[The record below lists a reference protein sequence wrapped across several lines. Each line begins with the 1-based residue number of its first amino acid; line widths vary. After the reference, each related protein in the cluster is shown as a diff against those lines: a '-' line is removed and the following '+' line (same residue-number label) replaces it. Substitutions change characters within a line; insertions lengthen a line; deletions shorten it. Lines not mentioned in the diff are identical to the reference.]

1 MWFFDLFI
9 SCILHD
15 SLTCL
20 RAFCHAIHWSTHKLY
35 NTGFINLPTSC
46 VPHNS
51 STYLHVVSQNL
62 ADINP
67 TIVGLAYLLFETLH
81 TTWFINLP
89 TSFMSRDIDLP
100 ASYILQDWLI
110 CPQAIFHVTLI
121 CLLAV
126 YYRIY

>member
-62 ADINP
+62 ADINL
-67 TIVGLAYLLFETLH
+67 TMVELAHYYLRLQS
-81 TTWFINLP
+81 TWFVNLSM
-89 TSFMSRDIDLP
+89 SFVPRDIDLS
-100 ASYILQDWLI
+100 AGYILQDWLT
-110 CPQAIFHVTLI
+110 CPWATFHATLI
-121 CLLAV
+121 YLVAV
-126 YYRIY
+126 YYRIH